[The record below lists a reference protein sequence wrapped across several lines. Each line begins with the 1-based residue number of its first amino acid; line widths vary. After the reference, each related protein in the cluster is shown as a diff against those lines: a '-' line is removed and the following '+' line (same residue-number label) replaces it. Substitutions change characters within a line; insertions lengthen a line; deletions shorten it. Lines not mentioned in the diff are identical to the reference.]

1 MADGTILDGL
11 LPAQIAQKAEDV
23 GEAKGNLPVMQLM
36 FLGVLAG
43 AFIALAA
50 VLYTVAVTGNGVGGA
65 VQLPY
70 GIMKLTGGFAFCL
83 GLVLVVVGGAELFTG
98 NNLMVMATI
107 SGKLPAGKL
116 LRNWALVYLGNF
128 IGSVATAILM
138 LATRQWTFDD
148 GQVGLTAMAIA
159 DAKCGLAFVP
169 AFTLGIYCNA
179 LVCLAVWLSY
189 SCRTTTDK
197 VVAILF
203 PITAFVACGFEH
215 CVANMYFVPMGLLVK
230 GQAAFWAAQGVDVAS
245 FGQLTWG
252 HFFINNLIP
261 VTLGNIVGG
270 SVFVGVVYWMVYMR
284 GPVVSVAALE
294 QTGDPAPR

>member
-1 MADGTILDGL
+1 MADVSTLDGL
-11 LPAQIAQKAEDV
+11 LPAQIAQKAENV
-23 GEAKGNLPVMQLM
+23 GEAKGNLPVVQMV

-50 VLYTVAVTGNGVGGA
+50 VLYTVAVTGNGVDGA
-65 VQLPY
+65 VKLPY
-70 GIMKLTGGFAFCL
+70 GIMKLAGGFAFCL

-107 SGKLPAGKL
+107 SGKLSVAKL
-116 LRNWALVYLGNF
+116 MRNWVLVYLGNF
-128 IGSVATAILM
+128 IGSLATAVLM
-138 LATRQWTFDD
+138 LYTTQWTFSD
-148 GQVGLTAMAIA
+148 GAVGLTAMRIA

-215 CVANMYFVPMGLLVK
+215 CVANMYFVPMGLLIK

-252 HFFINNLIP
+252 SFFVNNLIP

-284 GPVVSVAALE
+284 GTASQVHAAEEPV
-294 QTGDPAPR
+294 TPTR